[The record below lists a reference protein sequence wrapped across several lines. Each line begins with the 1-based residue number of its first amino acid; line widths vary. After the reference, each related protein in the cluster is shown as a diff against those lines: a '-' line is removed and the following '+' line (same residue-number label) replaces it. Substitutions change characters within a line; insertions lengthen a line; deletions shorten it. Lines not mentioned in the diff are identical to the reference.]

1 MSYQVIA
8 RRYRPQELDE
18 LIGQEHVRQ
27 TLLNALKS
35 NRLHHAL
42 IFSGPRGTGKT
53 STARILAKTIR
64 CPNAVDYVPCHT
76 CKECQDIAAGRSLD
90 VIEID
95 GASHNGVDS
104 VRELR
109 DSVGFMP
116 SSGTKKI
123 YIIDE
128 VHMLSTSAF
137 NALLKTLEEPP
148 AHVLFIFATTEIHKL
163 PATILSR
170 CQRFDF
176 RRIPTKVI
184 AEHLAKI
191 CAQEKITAEPEAL
204 WSIARLADGS
214 MRDSQSL
221 LDQSI
226 LFTNSELTAEK
237 VQQVLGLID
246 RNLLFETLSSIL
258 NRNHDQLLTILNKL
272 LDSGF
277 DPKVFVQSLL
287 EQVRNLLILQTFNSK
302 QETLID
308 LADSEVAQ
316 LKTLSGAFSNEDLHL
331 LFDMTLKGANDIA
344 RSNDPLLV
352 LEMLLLRMAEAPR
365 IQDLAQMMKAGPSM
379 TAAPRVAP
387 ARATAAVS
395 PTASLSK
402 TSAPRKSTSGT
413 SSMAQSNA
421 RASISPVYDDAPMP
435 TEENSAPAQ
444 SRTSTVEVAQRTPAV
459 TADSPTEIRWKD
471 VVEKIKAVNGMIG
484 AQLEN
489 CSLID
494 TQNGKVVLGVPE
506 KLKFLYDKLNQPDFK
521 KKVANYLAT
530 FWGEQ
535 YQIEVQISGAEV
547 VQAAPTPKQVAEK
560 QETVRQDEVKKQIEA
575 HPFVQNA
582 KKMFK
587 AEIKSIKEYKP

>member
-1 MSYQVIA
+1 MIA

-35 NRLHHAL
+35 DRLHHAL

-64 CPNAVDYVPCHT
+64 CPNVKDYVPCHQ
-76 CKECQDIAAGRSLD
+76 CKECEDIAAGRSLD

-148 AHVLFIFATTEIHKL
+148 PHVLFIFATTEIHKL

-184 AEHLAKI
+184 AEHLASI
-191 CAQEKITAEPEAL
+191 CARENIKADPEAL
-204 WSIARLADGS
+204 WSIARLGDGS

-237 VQQVLGLID
+237 VSQVLGLID
-246 RNLLFETLSSIL
+246 RSLLFETLSAVL
-258 NRNHDQLLTILNKL
+258 NRDHEILMGILKKL

-277 DPKVFVQSLL
+277 DPKIFVQSLL
-287 EQVRNLLILQTFNSK
+287 EQVRNLLILQTFTSK
-302 QETLID
+302 QETIID
-308 LADSEVAQ
+308 LADSEIAQ

-331 LFDMTLKGANDIA
+331 LFDMTLKGANDLVRA
-344 RSNDPLLV
+344 SDPLLV

-365 IQDLAQMMKAGPSM
+365 IKDLAQMMASAPPH
-379 TAAPRVAP
+379 TAKRPPASTVAAVAP
-387 ARATAAVS
+387 KIAPAPAPAPQA
-395 PTASLSK
+395 PT
-402 TSAPRKSTSGT
+402 P
-413 SSMAQSNA
+413 SS
-421 RASISPVYDDAPMP
+421 DAP
-435 TEENSAPAQ
+435 A
-444 SRTSTVEVAQRTPAV
+444 
-459 TADSPTEIRWKD
+459 EIRWKD
-471 VVEKIKAVNGMIG
+471 VVEKIKAVNGMVG

-489 CSLID
+489 CSLLSSD
-494 TQNGKVVLGVPE
+494 NGKIILSVPE

-521 KKVANYLAT
+521 KKVANYLST
-530 FWGEQ
+530 FWGNQ
-535 YQIEVQISGAEV
+535 YHIEVQVAGGGDPKASMA
-547 VQAAPTPKQVAEK
+547 TPKQVAEQ
-560 QETVRQDEVKKQIEA
+560 QETIRQDEVKKQIEA

-587 AEIKSIKEYKP
+587 AEIKSIKEYKS

>member
-1 MSYQVIA
+1 MIA

-35 NRLHHAL
+35 DRLHHAL

-64 CPNAVDYVPCHT
+64 CPNVKDYVPCHK
-76 CKECQDIAAGRSLD
+76 CKECEDIATGRSLD

-116 SSGTKKI
+116 SSGSKKI

-148 AHVLFIFATTEIHKL
+148 PHVLFIFATTEIHKL

-191 CAQEKITAEPEAL
+191 CKQENITAEPEAL
-204 WSIARLADGS
+204 WSIARLGDGS

-226 LFTNSELTAEK
+226 LFTNSQLTAER
-237 VQQVLGLID
+237 VAQVLGLID
-246 RNLLFETLSSIL
+246 RSLLFETLSAVL
-258 NRNHDQLLTILNKL
+258 NRDHEMLMGILKKL

-277 DPKVFVQSLL
+277 DPKIFVQSLL

-302 QETLID
+302 QESLID
-308 LADSEVAQ
+308 LADSEIAQ
-316 LKTLSGAFSNEDLHL
+316 LKNLSGSFSNEDLHL
-331 LFDMTLKGANDIA
+331 LFDMTLKGANDLA
-344 RSNDPLLV
+344 RANDPLLV

-365 IQDLAQMMKAGPSM
+365 IQDIAQMMKSSGPVM
-379 TAAPRVAP
+379 TAPPAVQRTVAKP
-387 ARATAAVS
+387 Q
-395 PTASLSK
+395 
-402 TSAPRKSTSGT
+402 STSPAK
-413 SSMAQSNA
+413 AQVSA
-421 RASISPVYDDAPMP
+421 TPAAPMP
-435 TEENSAPAQ
+435 KASSPTPPVDAPA
-444 SRTSTVEVAQRTPAV
+444 
-459 TADSPTEIRWKD
+459 EIRWKD
-471 VVEKIKAVNGMIG
+471 VVEKIKAVNGMVG

-489 CSLID
+489 CSLLSAD
-494 TQNGKVVLGVPE
+494 NDKLVLSVPE

-521 KKVANYLAT
+521 KKVSNYLST
-530 FWGEQ
+530 FWGNQ
-535 YQIEVQISGAEV
+535 YQIEVQVGGADPK
-547 VQAAPTPKQVAEK
+547 AAAATPKQVAEK
-560 QETVRQDEVKKQIEA
+560 QENIRQDEMKKQIEA

-587 AEIKSIKEYKP
+587 AEIKSIKEYKS

>member
-1 MSYQVIA
+1 MIA

-64 CPNAVDYVPCHT
+64 CPNVKDYVPCHK
-76 CKECQDIAAGRSLD
+76 CKECEDIAAGRSLD

-116 SSGTKKI
+116 SSGSKKI

-184 AEHLAKI
+184 ADHLAKI
-191 CAQEKITAEPEAL
+191 CKQDSVKAEAEAL
-204 WSIARLADGS
+204 WSIARLGDGS

-221 LDQSI
+221 LDQAI
-226 LFTNSELTAEK
+226 IFTDSDLTAAK

-246 RNLLFETLSSIL
+246 RQLLFDTLASVL
-258 NRNHDQLLTILNKL
+258 NRDHDKLMGILKKL

-277 DPKVFVQSLL
+277 DPKIFVQSLL
-287 EQVRNLLILQTFNSK
+287 EQVRNLLILQSFTGNSDA
-302 QETLID
+302 LID
-308 LADSEVAQ
+308 LADSEIAQ

-331 LFDMTLKGANDIA
+331 LFDMTLKGANDITRA
-344 RSNDPLLV
+344 SDPLLV

-365 IQDLAQMMKAGPSM
+365 IKDLATLLKSGPM
-379 TAAPRVAP
+379 TVKPVAATKKVET
-387 ARATAAVS
+387 ATVTNP
-395 PTASLSK
+395 PT
-402 TSAPRKSTSGT
+402 TSAPTPPT
-413 SSMAQSNA
+413 
-421 RASISPVYDDAPMP
+421 DAPA
-435 TEENSAPAQ
+435 EL
-444 SRTSTVEVAQRTPAV
+444 
-459 TADSPTEIRWKD
+459 RWKD

-489 CSLID
+489 CALAEVKD
-494 TQNGKVVLGVPE
+494 NKVLLAVPE
-506 KLKFLYDKLNQPDFK
+506 KLKFLYDKLNQPDFR

-530 FWGEQ
+530 FWGGQ
-535 YQIEVQISGAEV
+535 YQVEVQLANSESR
-547 VQAAPTPKQVAEK
+547 QAAATPKQVAEK

-587 AEIKSIKEYKP
+587 AEIKSIKEYKS

>member
-1 MSYQVIA
+1 MPPFFGEPYFKRRQQKLTGDFLSYQVIA

-35 NRLHHAL
+35 DRLHHAL

-64 CPNAVDYVPCHT
+64 CPNVKDYVPCHV
-76 CKECQDIAAGRSLD
+76 CKECEDIASGRSLD

-116 SSGTKKI
+116 SSGSKKI

-176 RRIPTKVI
+176 RRIQTKVI

-191 CAQEKITAEPEAL
+191 CKQENINADPEAL
-204 WSIARLADGS
+204 WSIARLGDGS

-237 VQQVLGLID
+237 VAKVLGLID
-246 RNLLFETLSSIL
+246 RSLLFETLSAVM
-258 NRNHDQLLTILNKL
+258 NRDHDVLLTILKRL

-277 DPKVFVQSLL
+277 DPKIFVQSLL
-287 EQVRNLLILQTFNSK
+287 EQVRNLLILQTFSSK

-308 LADSEVAQ
+308 LADSEIAQ
-316 LKTLSGAFSNEDLHL
+316 LKTLSGSFSNEDLHL
-331 LFDMTLKGANDIA
+331 LFDMTLKGANDLA
-344 RSNDPLLV
+344 RANDPLLV

-365 IQDLAQMMKAGPSM
+365 IKDLAEMMKSGGS
-379 TAAPRVAP
+379 AATSAVTKPKP
-387 ARATAAVS
+387 ATATVAVKKMVESKGIEPANTAPPTPSVRTATS
-395 PTASLSK
+395 PTPPA
-402 TSAPRKSTSGT
+402 
-413 SSMAQSNA
+413 
-421 RASISPVYDDAPMP
+421 DAPL
-435 TEENSAPAQ
+435 
-444 SRTSTVEVAQRTPAV
+444 EV
-459 TADSPTEIRWKD
+459 RWKD
-471 VVEKIKAVNGMIG
+471 VVEKIKAVNGMVG

-489 CSLID
+489 CSLLSAD
-494 TQNGKVVLGVPE
+494 NSKVILSVPE
-506 KLKFLYDKLNQPDFK
+506 KLKFLFDKLNQPDFK
-521 KKVANYLAT
+521 KKVANYLST
-530 FWGEQ
+530 FWGAQ
-535 YQIEVQISGAEV
+535 YQIEVQVAGGDPKVPMA
-547 VQAAPTPKQVAEK
+547 TPKQVAEK
-560 QETVRQDEVKKQIEA
+560 QETIRQDEVKKQIEA

-587 AEIKSIKEYKP
+587 AEIKSIKEYK

>member
-1 MSYQVIA
+1 MIA

-35 NRLHHAL
+35 DRLHHAL

-64 CPNAVDYVPCHT
+64 CPNVKDYVPCHK
-76 CKECQDIAAGRSLD
+76 CKECEDIATGRSLD

-148 AHVLFIFATTEIHKL
+148 EHVLFIFATTEIHKL

-184 AEHLAKI
+184 AEHLGSI
-191 CAQEKITAEPEAL
+191 CQRENIKAEPEAL
-204 WSIARLADGS
+204 WSIARLGDGS

-246 RNLLFETLSSIL
+246 RNLLFETLSAVL
-258 NRNHDQLLTILNKL
+258 NRNHESLMTILKKL

-277 DPKVFVQSLL
+277 DPKIFVQSLL
-287 EQVRNLLILQTFNSK
+287 EQVRNLLILQTFSSK

-308 LADSEVAQ
+308 LADSEITQ
-316 LKTLSGAFSNEDLHL
+316 LKNLSGAFSNEDLHL
-331 LFDMTLKGANDIA
+331 LFDMTLKGANDLVRA
-344 RSNDPLLV
+344 NDPLLV

-365 IQDLAQMMKAGPSM
+365 IKNIQEMLQAGP
-379 TAAPRVAP
+379 RVIGSAG
-387 ARATAAVS
+387 
-395 PTASLSK
+395 LSK
-402 TSAPRKSTSGT
+402 PAPTRSAPTRTPAATKP
-413 SSMAQSNA
+413 AQPRES
-421 RASISPVYDDAPMP
+421 APMP
-435 TEENSAPAQ
+435 TEQ
-444 SRTSTVEVAQRTPAV
+444 HTPASV
-459 TADSPTEIRWKD
+459 VASPTPPPDAPQEVRWKD

-489 CSLID
+489 CSLISTD
-494 TQNGKVVLGVPE
+494 NNKLILGVPE

-530 FWGEQ
+530 FWGNQ
-535 YQIEVQISGAEV
+535 YQIEVQIAG
-547 VQAAPTPKQVAEK
+547 QDTNAAATTPKQVAEK
-560 QETVRQDEVKKQIEA
+560 QESIRQDEVKKQIEA

-587 AEIKSIKEYKP
+587 AEIKSIKEYKS